1 MANLLGSI
9 FQEGKLSG
17 SVLKSLIAGIVIF
30 AGIAGGIY
38 TGMAFSGKGLLGL
51 SPEDLPNNTYLDLGE
66 RFPNYTFWNPKD
78 SSKTMVAQL
87 TRQGP
92 TLLVFVSANCGACQT
107 MAGFWKRKEISNLRD
122 DIQIALI
129 YDKNELMSEEGLEA
143 ILDLPGSLVLG
154 IDRSGDETDDGISA
168 TPTFVALNTHGK
180 IEMIM
185 TGFRRDVGSKF
196 INELL

>member
-1 MANLLGSI
+1 MSNLSGSI

-51 SPEDLPNNTYLDLGE
+51 SPADLPNNTYLDLGE
-66 RFPNYTFWNPKD
+66 RFPDYTLWNPKD
-78 SSKTMVAQL
+78 SSEITVAQL
-87 TRQGP
+87 ASQGP
-92 TLLVFVSANCGACQT
+92 VLLVCVSSNCGACRT
-107 MAGFWKRKEISNLRD
+107 MAGYWKRKEIANLRD
-122 DIQIALI
+122 DIQVALV
-129 YDKNELMSEEGLEA
+129 YDKDELMYEGGLDA
-143 ILDLPGSLVLG
+143 ILDFPGSLVLG